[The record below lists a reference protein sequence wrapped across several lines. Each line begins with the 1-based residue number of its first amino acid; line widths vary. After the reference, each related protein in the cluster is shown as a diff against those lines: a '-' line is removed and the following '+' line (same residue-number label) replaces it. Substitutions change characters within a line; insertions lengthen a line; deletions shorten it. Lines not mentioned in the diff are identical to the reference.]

1 MTLAN
6 AMQRYV
12 EQMGLQNLEG
22 AAVTRLPGVRF
33 FRSTQGN
40 SRQPLTYQS
49 GLLIMGQG
57 HKIIHLGEQQV
68 AYGPDSYLVVG
79 VPLPLECEAHCS
91 PEEPILGLAV
101 DVDAQSLHQLVERLF
116 PPEAPMEPCRS
127 IECGLSSVSLCPPLL
142 SACERLLSTLAI
154 EAEATILGPGIL
166 QEILYRVLT
175 GPNGYVLLE
184 LARHD
189 GHYARIAR
197 VLGRIHRDSAAPL
210 TVEGLATEAHMSV
223 SSFHRAFRQVTLVS
237 PLQYMKQIRLNRA
250 RELIQREGRG
260 IAEAAALVG
269 YNSPSQFS
277 REYKRHFQNNPRGDQ
292 IMSGAVIG
300 R

>member
-12 EQMGLQNLEG
+12 EQMGLEKLEG
-22 AAVTRLPGVRF
+22 SATTRMPEVRF
-33 FRSTQGN
+33 FRSSQGN
-40 SRQPLTYQS
+40 PRQPLTYQS

-57 HKIIHLGEQQV
+57 NKIIHLGEQQV

-91 PEEPILGLAV
+91 PEEPILGLAI
-101 DVDAQSLHQLVERLF
+101 DIDAQSLHRLVERLF

-127 IECGLSSVSLCPPLL
+127 IECGLSSVSLSPPLL
-142 SACERLLSTLAI
+142 DACERLLSALAD
-154 EAEATILGPGIL
+154 EAEAAILGPGIL

-197 VLGRIHRDSAAPL
+197 VLGRIHRDYAAPL

-277 REYKRHFQNNPRGDQ
+277 REYKRHFQNNPRGDLLT
-292 IMSGAVIG
+292 SDSVPG

>member
-197 VLGRIHRDSAAPL
+197 VLGRIHRDYASPL

-277 REYKRHFQNNPRGDQ
+277 REYKRHFQHTPRGDQ

>member
-197 VLGRIHRDSAAPL
+197 VLGRIHRDYAAPL

>member
-1 MTLAN
+1 MTLAT

-12 EQMGLQNLEG
+12 AQMGLQNLEG
-22 AAVTRLPGVRF
+22 AAATRLPGVRF
-33 FRSTQGN
+33 FRNTRGN
-40 SRQPLTYQS
+40 PRQPLTYQS

-57 HKIIHLGEQQV
+57 NKLIHLGEQQV

-79 VPLPLECEAHCS
+79 VPLPLECEARCT
-91 PEEPILGLAV
+91 PDEPILGLAV
-101 DVDAQSLHQLVERLF
+101 DVEPQALHRMVERLF
-116 PPEAPMEPCRS
+116 PPESPLEPCRT
-127 IECGLSSVSLCPPLL
+127 IECGLSSTSLCAPLQD
-142 SACERLLSTLAI
+142 ACIRLLAALTNES
-154 EAEATILGPGIL
+154 EAAILGPGLL

-197 VLGRIHRDSAAPL
+197 VLGRIHRDYAAPL
-210 TVEGLATEAHMSV
+210 TVETLADEAHMSV

-260 IAEAAALVG
+260 IAEAASLVG

-277 REYKRHFQNNPRGDQ
+277 REYKRHFQNNPRGHQ
-292 IMSGAVIG
+292 SNG
-300 R
+300 

>member
-1 MTLAN
+1 MTLAT

-12 EQMGLQNLEG
+12 AQMGLQNLEG
-22 AAVTRLPGVRF
+22 AAATRLPGVRF
-33 FRSTQGN
+33 FRTTRGN
-40 SRQPLTYQS
+40 PRQPLTYQS

-57 HKIIHLGEQQV
+57 NKLIHLGEQQV

-91 PEEPILGLAV
+91 PEEPILGLAI
-101 DVDAQSLHQLVERLF
+101 DIDAQSLHQLVERLF
-116 PPEAPMEPCRS
+116 PPETPMEPCRS
-127 IECGLSSVSLCPPLL
+127 IECGLSSVNLSPPLL
-142 SACERLLSTLAI
+142 GACERLLGALAD
-154 EAEATILGPGIL
+154 EAEATILGPSIL

-197 VLGRIHRDSAAPL
+197 VLGRIHRDYAAPL

-260 IAEAAALVG
+260 IAEAATLVG

-277 REYKRHFQNNPRGDQ
+277 REYKRHFQNNPRGDLLT
-292 IMSGAVIG
+292 SNSVPA

>member
-1 MTLAN
+1 MSLAT
-6 AMQRYV
+6 AMQGYV
-12 EQMGLQNLEG
+12 EQMGLQQLEG
-22 AAVTRLPGVRF
+22 SIATRLPGVRF
-33 FRSTQGN
+33 FRTSRGN
-40 SRQPLTYQS
+40 PRQPLTYQS

-57 HKIIHLGEQQV
+57 NKIIHLGEQQV

-91 PEEPILGLAV
+91 PDEPILGLAV
-101 DVDAQSLHQLVERLF
+101 DIDAQSLHQLVERLF
-116 PPEAPMEPCRS
+116 PPEAPMEPCRA
-127 IECGLSSVSLCPPLL
+127 IECGLSSVSLSSPLL
-142 SACERLLSTLAI
+142 STCERLLGALAD

-197 VLGRIHRDSAAPL
+197 VLGRIHRDYAAPL

-223 SSFHRAFRQVTLVS
+223 SSFHRAFRQVTRVS

-260 IAEAAALVG
+260 IAEAATLVG

-277 REYKRHFQNNPRGDQ
+277 REYKRHFQNNPRSDQ
-292 IMSGAVIG
+292 SGG
-300 R
+300 

>member
-57 HKIIHLGEQQV
+57 NKIIHLGEQQV

-197 VLGRIHRDSAAPL
+197 VLGRIHRDYAAPL